1 MSTATRIG
9 KIERNFVI
17 EAVKAVLG
25 NDSRLSALG
34 RDFFVGSPES
44 CLYWT
49 ALVRAVLEAEAEAEE
64 QIAKEARQLD
74 ARRGIQP
81 WQTFKAANARKEKLA
96 RFDHALSE
104 ARAADETTR
113 LAREAELA
121 AKAAA
126 AQAS

>member
-49 ALVRAVLEAEAEAEE
+49 ALVRAVLEAEAEDEIMGEAVKRAE
-64 QIAKEARQLD
+64 
-74 ARRGIQP
+74 
-81 WQTFKAANARKEKLA
+81 TLA

-113 LAREAELA
+113 LAREAERA